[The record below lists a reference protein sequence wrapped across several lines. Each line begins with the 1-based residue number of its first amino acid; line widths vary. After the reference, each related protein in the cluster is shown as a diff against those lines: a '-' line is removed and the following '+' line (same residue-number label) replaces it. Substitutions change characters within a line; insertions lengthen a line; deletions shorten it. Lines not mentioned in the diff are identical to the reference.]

1 MSISFC
7 LQTSARPSGLPHT
20 CIRAALPLALL
31 IAGQAQANNGV
42 MLPGYGAKAVG
53 MGGVSIAL
61 PQDAAA
67 SANNPAG
74 MALVGNRVDF
84 DVTFI
89 RAPIETEVGPGRYK
103 DTADIAVPTG
113 GFSRVINEDFSWGIS
128 MFAQGVLLNYKE
140 PVFGSRNTKS
150 DFQQTV
156 LAPTL
161 TWRMAPGHYLGFSP
175 RLAHQRLE
183 IAGLEGL
190 GFSTPGSDKAYGAG
204 FALGYLGELN
214 DRFSVGLAYSSPIW
228 FQKLDRY
235 RDLIPEGRLNMPQV
249 VGAGLAYRLTPAIT
263 LAADYQWI
271 NWSGEKTYGNR
282 MTEGGQFGDSD
293 GPGFGWR
300 DQRIV
305 RLGAAWELDRHWTV
319 RAGASLASE
328 LIPKSEAT
336 LASLAP
342 LMQRDHYMVGATYGF
357 DGGLELTGSYMKA
370 RSASVHGE
378 GASAGVNVRTEV
390 DYVFNLG
397 IGYRF

>member
-1 MSISFC
+1 MRISFC
-7 LQTSARPSGLPHT
+7 LRAVRRPSGMRQS
-20 CIRAALPLALL
+20 CVRAALPLALL

-74 MALVGNRVDF
+74 MALVANRVDF
-84 DVTFI
+84 DITFI
-89 RAPIETEVGPGRYK
+89 RALIESEVGPGRYQ
-103 DTADIAVPTG
+103 DTADVAVPTG

-128 MFAQGVLLNYKE
+128 MFAQGVSLNYKE

-161 TWRMAPGHYLGFSP
+161 TWRVSPGHYIGLSP

-183 IAGLEGL
+183 VAGLEGL
-190 GFSTPGSDKAYGAG
+190 GFATPGSDKAYGGG
-204 FALGYLGELN
+204 FALGYLGEVN
-214 DRFSVGLAYSSPIW
+214 DRLSIGVTYSSPIW

-235 RDLIPEGRLNMPQV
+235 RDLIPKGRLNMPQV
-249 VGAGLAYRLTPAIT
+249 AGVGLAYRITPAIT
-263 LAADYQWI
+263 LAADFQWI
-271 NWSGEKTYGNR
+271 NWSDEKTYGNR
-282 MTEGGQFGDSD
+282 LTEGGQFGDSD

-300 DQRIV
+300 DQRIA
-305 RLGAAWELDRHWTV
+305 RFGAAWELDRHWTV

-328 LIPKSEAT
+328 LIPDGEAT
-336 LASLAP
+336 MASLAP
-342 LMQRDHYMVGATYGF
+342 LMQREHYMVGTTYAF
-357 DGGLELTGSYMKA
+357 DSGLELTGSYMWA
-370 RSASVHGE
+370 PGATVRGE
-378 GASAGVNVRTEV
+378 GGSAGTNVSAEV
-390 DYVFNLG
+390 DNVFNLG
-397 IGYRF
+397 IGYRL